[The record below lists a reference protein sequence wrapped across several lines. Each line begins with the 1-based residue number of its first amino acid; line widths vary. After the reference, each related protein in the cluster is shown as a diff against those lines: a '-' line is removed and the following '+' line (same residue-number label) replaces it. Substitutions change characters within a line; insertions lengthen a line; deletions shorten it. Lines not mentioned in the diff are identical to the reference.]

1 VSEGRRPRLDDFQRR
16 HRWAALPVAVV
27 YKFVDDQGSYLAAL
41 MTYYGFLSLFP
52 LLLLAATLLGFVLH
66 GDPALQQRVIGSALS
81 QFPIIG
87 KQITSDVHAYRGSA
101 LGVVIAIAVAVYG
114 GLGVAQA
121 SQNAMNT
128 IWAVPRNSRPNPFK
142 ARLKS
147 VGILATLGVAVIL
160 TTALSQAGTIAHAW
174 TKGAHLGATGTVV
187 VAVLATAAN
196 IGLFLVAYRFLTA
209 HAISVRDI
217 ALGAV
222 VTGVLWEVLQVGGA
236 FYVSHE
242 LRGAQEVYGSFA
254 LVLGLI
260 AWIYLL
266 SLVVVFSSELNVVVR
281 RHMWPRA
288 LLTPFTDDVDL
299 TDADE
304 RAYTSYAKAQ
314 RAKGFEQ
321 VDVSFDE
328 EH

>member
-16 HRWAALPVAVV
+16 HRWAALPIAVV

-52 LLLLAATLLGFVLH
+52 LLLLAATVLGFVLH
-66 GDPALQQRVIGSALS
+66 GDPALQHRVLGSALR

-87 KQITSDVHAYRGSA
+87 KQISSNIHAYRGSS
-101 LGVVIAIAVAVYG
+101 LGIVVGVAVALYG

-121 SQNAMNT
+121 AQNAMNA
-128 IWAVPRNSRPNPFK
+128 IWAVPRNNRPNPFK
-142 ARLKS
+142 SRLKS
-147 VGILATLGVAVIL
+147 MVILGTLGVAVIL
-160 TTALSQAGTIAHAW
+160 TTALSQAGTIAHTW
-174 TKGAHLGATGTVV
+174 TASVHLGATGTVI

-196 IGLFLVAYRFLTA
+196 IGLFLVAFRFLTA
-209 HAISVRDI
+209 HDIGFRDV

-222 VTGVLWEVLQVGGA
+222 VSGVLWEVLQVGGGY
-236 FYVSHE
+236 YVSHE
-242 LRGAQEVYGSFA
+242 LRGAQEIYGSFA

-266 SLVVVFSSELNVVVR
+266 SIVVVFAAELNVVVR
-281 RHMWPRA
+281 RHLWPRA

-304 RAYTSYAKAQ
+304 RAYGSYAKAQ

-321 VDVSFDE
+321 VNVEFDR
-328 EH
+328 